1 MPAALRS
8 AAGRLA
14 ARRDGQGG
22 LTLLEI
28 MIALAILGLMMALT
42 WSSISNTSR
51 AKRSSEIIEQR
62 NHEIRVALGQV
73 VHDFE
78 AAYLSANEDQ
88 NATNRRTLFIGKK
101 SGKVSEMRFSALNHR
116 VLAAD
121 ANESEQTA
129 ISYEAMTDRQDRSKT
144 NWIRREQR
152 RLSNESVDQ
161 EPAEYDI
168 LVRDIE
174 EVVFEFWD
182 WKNQEW
188 KDRWDSTSSDA
199 ERNRLPSR
207 VRITLKAKTPR
218 GDDATY
224 STQARILMQERIES
238 NTSSSSPTNPTPG
251 NP

>member
-1 MPAALRS
+1 MV
-8 AAGRLA
+8 RLDTRCRA
-14 ARRDGQGG
+14 QRG

-28 MIALAILGLMMALT
+28 MIALAIMGLMMALT

-73 VHDFE
+73 VNDFE
-78 AAYLSANEDQ
+78 SAYLSANEDQ
-88 NATNRRTLFIGKK
+88 NASYRRTLFVGKK
-101 SGKVSEMRFSALNHR
+101 SGKVSEMRFSTLNHR
-116 VLAAD
+116 VLSAD

-129 ISYEAMTDRQDRSKT
+129 LSYEAMTDRQERSQT

-152 RLSNESVDQ
+152 RLSNENPDE

-182 WKNQEW
+182 WKNGEW
-188 KDRWDSTSSDA
+188 KDRWDSTSADA
-199 ERNRLPSR
+199 ERGKLPSR

-218 GDDATY
+218 GDVATY
-224 STQARILMQERIES
+224 STQARILMQERVET
-238 NTSSSSPTNPTPG
+238 NTSSNPAAGAAP
-251 NP
+251 